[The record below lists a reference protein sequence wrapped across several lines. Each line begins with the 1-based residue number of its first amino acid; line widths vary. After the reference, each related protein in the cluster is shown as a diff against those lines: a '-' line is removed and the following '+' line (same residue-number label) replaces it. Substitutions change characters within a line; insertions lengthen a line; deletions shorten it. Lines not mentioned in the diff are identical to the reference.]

1 MWPSIGG
8 RIKRCTIRTV
18 PCLQFTQNQNA
29 VELHVWWR
37 HDLDMSN
44 EGGGGNL
51 RSKGQDLM
59 ERKCKNSLSL

>member
-37 HDLDMSN
+37 HDLEMSN
-44 EGGGGNL
+44 EGGGKFEVK
-51 RSKGQDLM
+51 RSRFNGTKM
-59 ERKCKNSLSL
+59 